1 MKYPMRVL
9 LSLLTLCT
17 IGLGTD
23 NVSAQSN
30 RCGQIRAVRRLAISE
45 NLDSDNLAT
54 LEYKYCGQS
63 NRRSSSIQSSRK
75 ASQDCFD
82 LTAMAKLASMTE
94 EGRSFLGTIE
104 SLQQV
109 ICNGP
114 KQGQRSSLEWPNGET
129 AKSGSKWKYPNG
141 TTAKLGS
148 KWKYTNGTTA
158 KFGSQLKYPNGKTAK
173 FGSSGSWKYPNGQ
186 TAQSGSRWYTPK
198 GRTTSAD
205 RLLSEA
211 CSIFGTT
218 ECDRILTYI
227 NRDNRNGYNR
237 NRYDRNGYDSN
248 SYYQSN
254 RYYDSNRSEM
264 TSRDNFLRDLSI
276 MQILDRLTRVAD

>member
-1 MKYPMRVL
+1 MKYPIRVL

-17 IGLGTD
+17 ISLGTN
-23 NVSAQSN
+23 NVSAESN
-30 RCGQIRAVRRLAISE
+30 QCREIRAVRRLAIRE
-45 NLDSDNLAT
+45 NLDRDNLAT

-63 NRRSSSIQSSRK
+63 NRRSSSIQSPRNS
-75 ASQDCFD
+75 SQDCFD
-82 LTAMAKLASMTE
+82 LTAMAKLASMTQ

-114 KQGQRSSLEWPNGET
+114 SQGQRSSLEWPNGET

-141 TTAKLGS
+141 TTAKFGS

-158 KFGSQLKYPNGKTAK
+158 KVGSQLKYPNGKTAK

-186 TAQSGSRWYTPK
+186 TAQLGSRWYSPK
-198 GRTTSAD
+198 GKTTSVD
-205 RLLSEA
+205 SLLSQG
-211 CSIFGTT
+211 CSIVGTT
-218 ECDRILTYI
+218 ECDRILTHI
-227 NRDNRNGYNR
+227 NRSDRNSYNR
-237 NRYDRNGYDSN
+237 NRYD
-248 SYYQSN
+248 QN
-254 RYYDSNRSEM
+254 RYE
-264 TSRDNFLRDLSI
+264 TETRDNFLRDLSI

>member
-1 MKYPMRVL
+1 MKYSVPVL

-17 IGLGTD
+17 IGLGTN
-23 NVSAQSN
+23 NVSAESN

-54 LEYKYCGQS
+54 LEYNYCRQS
-63 NRRSSSIQSSRK
+63 NRRSSSIQSPRNS
-75 ASQDCFD
+75 SQDCFD

-114 KQGQRSSLEWPNGET
+114 RQGQRSSLEWPNGET

-148 KWKYTNGTTA
+148 KWKYTNGRTA
-158 KFGSQLKYPNGKTAK
+158 KFGSQWKYPNGKTAK

-186 TAQSGSRWYTPK
+186 TAQSGSRWYTPE

-205 RLLSEA
+205 RLLSQA

-218 ECDRILTYI
+218 ECDRILTHI
-227 NRDNRNGYNR
+227 NPSDQ
-237 NRYDRNGYDSN
+237 NRYDRNSYDSK
-248 SYYQSN
+248 
-254 RYYDSNRSEM
+254 RSEM

-276 MQILDRLTRVAD
+276 MQILDRLTRVAE